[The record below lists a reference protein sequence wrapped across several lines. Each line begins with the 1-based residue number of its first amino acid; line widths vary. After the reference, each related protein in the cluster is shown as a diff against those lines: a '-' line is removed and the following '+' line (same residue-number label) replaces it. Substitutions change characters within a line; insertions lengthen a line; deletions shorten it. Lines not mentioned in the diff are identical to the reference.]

1 MPPGDQAFYERF
13 IRRVTWIILA
23 LALTGSAVLAII
35 KGIRIGLAFLIG
47 ATVSYGSFWGW
58 RQLVDALTPEP
69 KKRSSFP
76 LVLRILL
83 LIALAYAIIK
93 FLGLNVAAAASGLL
107 VSAAAVLLEL
117 VFELVYTRPWN

>member
-1 MPPGDQAFYERF
+1 MPLGDQAFYDRF

-23 LALTGSAVLAII
+23 LAVLGSAVLSIV
-35 KGIRIGLAFLIG
+35 KGIRVGLAFLIG

-69 KKRSSFP
+69 KKRSSFSFA
-76 LVLRILL
+76 LRILL
-83 LIALAYAIIK
+83 LVGLAYVIIR

-117 VFELVYTRPWN
+117 IYELIYART

>member
-1 MPPGDQAFYERF
+1 MPLGDQAFYERF

-58 RQLVDALTPEP
+58 RQLVDALAPEP

-76 LVLRILL
+76 FVLRILL
-83 LIALAYAIIK
+83 LIALAYAIIR

>member
-1 MPPGDQAFYERF
+1 MPLGDQAFYDRF

-23 LALTGSAVLAII
+23 LALIGFAFLALT
-35 KGIRIGLAFLIG
+35 KGMRIGAAFLIG

-76 LVLRILL
+76 FVARILL
-83 LIALAYAIIK
+83 LIVMAYAIIK

-117 VFELVYTRPWN
+117 IFELIYART

>member
-1 MPPGDQAFYERF
+1 MPLGDQAFYDRF

-23 LALTGSAVLAII
+23 LALTGSVVIAIV
-35 KGIRIGLAFLIG
+35 KEIRIGLAFLIG

-58 RQLVDALTPEP
+58 RQLVDALAPGP
-69 KKRSSFP
+69 KKRSAVPFM
-76 LVLRILL
+76 VRILL
-83 LIALAYAIIK
+83 LIALAYAIIR

-117 VFELVYTRPWN
+117 IFELIYAGT

>member
-1 MPPGDQAFYERF
+1 MPLGDQAFYDRF

-23 LALTGSAVLAII
+23 LALTGSVVIAIV
-35 KGIRIGLAFLIG
+35 KEIRIGLAFLIG

-58 RQLVDALTPEP
+58 RQLVDALAPGP
-69 KKRSSFP
+69 KKRSAVPFM
-76 LVLRILL
+76 VRILL
-83 LIALAYAIIK
+83 LIALAYAIIR

-117 VFELVYTRPWN
+117 IFELIYART

>member
-1 MPPGDQAFYERF
+1 MPPGDQAFYDRF

-23 LALTGSAVLAII
+23 LALTGSVVLATI
-35 KGIRIGLAFLIG
+35 KGLRIGLAFLIG

-58 RQLVDALTPEP
+58 RQLVDALTPGA

-76 LVLRILL
+76 FMARILL
-83 LIALAYAIIK
+83 LIALAYAIIRL
-93 FLGLNVAAAASGLL
+93 LGLNVAAAASGLL

-117 VFELVYTRPWN
+117 IYELIYART

>member
-1 MPPGDQAFYERF
+1 MPLGDQAFYDRF

-23 LALTGSAVLAII
+23 LALVGFAFLGVT
-35 KGIRIGLAFLIG
+35 KGIRIGAAFLIG
-47 ATVSYGSFWGW
+47 ATVSYASFWGW

-76 LVLRILL
+76 FVARILL
-83 LIALAYAIIK
+83 LIVMAYAIIK
-93 FLGLNVAAAASGLL
+93 FLGLNLAAAAAGLL

-117 VFELVYTRPWN
+117 IFELIYART

>member
-1 MPPGDQAFYERF
+1 MPLGDQAFYERF

-83 LIALAYAIIK
+83 LIALAYAIIR

-117 VFELVYTRPWN
+117 IYELIYART